1 MNNFFCSV
9 YDGSGT
15 VWPLQPFPG
24 NLFPGWDIKRRF
36 QAQQAWAFFELVE
49 STDAATRVRL
59 SNQGGWEPPYASA
72 FPQTPNL
79 WYPINTEG
87 NRTLY
92 HQGLLLHQQACPST
106 NWTPQRTLGI
116 PTTPL
121 TNVYP
126 GPCPT

>member
-1 MNNFFCSV
+1 MNNYFCSV

-15 VWPLQPFPG
+15 VWPQQPFPG

-59 SNQGGWEPPYASA
+59 SNQGGWTPPPPSA
-72 FPQTPNL
+72 FPQTQTL

-126 GPCPT
+126 GSCLP